1 MRSQGS
7 TQGEL
12 IRESLKVPGTE
23 CRMFRQVFLI
33 LHSCLASAAMLERSE
48 LCCLDAAVEVTM
60 SQHKAHHGA
69 LASQTMPETQLKLA
83 TRVANFGKFWLQ
95 LMPPRRR

>member
-1 MRSQGS
+1 
-7 TQGEL
+7 
-12 IRESLKVPGTE
+12 
-23 CRMFRQVFLI
+23 
-33 LHSCLASAAMLERSE
+33 MLERSE
-48 LCCLDAAVEVTM
+48 LCCLDDAAVEVTM